1 MVESNWARAAHRF
14 SKWYSQIDETQ
25 FWFPPRLRTRECMF
39 QMWSSNLFDRHINF
53 DAPRNVLNYLHQRGP
68 KSCFYSTAYYGKPL
82 ERKMADKEW
91 KGADLIFDLDGD
103 HLDHVDPFNFPEML
117 EIIQLQ
123 THNLWEEFL
132 STEFGFKE
140 EYLHVTF
147 SGHRGFHLHYRDPNI
162 LGLDS
167 SARRELVNHIRGEG
181 VEVSALMNNS
191 GQGGWKTRLEDGTIN
206 ILNKLDIANQDGSEG
221 NKMTKELCDIIEL
234 RSKSPSSQVSKCGPT
249 KMKTLAEKVQ
259 HPQRRET
266 ILSGNYNVL
275 GGVKNQYAHLFL
287 ELVKGDRS
295 LIVGKAGETD
305 EAVTV
310 DIKRQIRWP
319 NSLNGKCGLKVV
331 TLPLDRLHPEETN
344 AFDALSEALP
354 RFDDKTRELE
364 IVVERC
370 VLRLG
375 GDEKE
380 FSQGDTL
387 VAESNIDTFLT
398 LKGWAKPI

>member
-1 MVESNWARAAHRF
+1 
-14 SKWYSQIDETQ
+14 
-25 FWFPPRLRTRECMF
+25 
-39 QMWSSNLFDRHINF
+39 
-53 DAPRNVLNYLHQRGP
+53 
-68 KSCFYSTAYYGKPL
+68 
-82 ERKMADKEW
+82 MADKEW

-234 RSKSPSSQVSKCGPT
+234 RSKSPSNQVSKCGPT

-287 ELVKGDRS
+287 GLVKGDRS

-319 NSLNGKCGLKVV
+319 NSLNGKCGLQVV
-331 TLPLDRLHPEETN
+331 TLPLDRLHPEGAN
-344 AFDALSEALP
+344 AFDALNETLP